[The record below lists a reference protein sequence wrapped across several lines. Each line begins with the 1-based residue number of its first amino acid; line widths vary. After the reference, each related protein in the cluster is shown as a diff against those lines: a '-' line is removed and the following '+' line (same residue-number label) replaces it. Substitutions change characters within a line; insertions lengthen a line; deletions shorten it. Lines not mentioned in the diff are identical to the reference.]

1 MVIQR
6 QIILLRSGGLHQ
18 QWAHQHRY
26 GPQTR
31 WWKGPHQRPQNGP
44 QSASTAIVPTES
56 GLGPIM
62 NQPGGPLAGAPK

>member
-44 QSASTAIVPTES
+44 QAAFSMGVKFWTAPPKE
-56 GLGPIM
+56 
-62 NQPGGPLAGAPK
+62 AAPRVV